1 MTYHMAIDIGASS
14 GRHILGSI
22 QDGKMVLEEVYRFPN
37 KQIIVDNF
45 HCWDI
50 EYLVEEILEGLKVC
64 KTLGKIP
71 STVAIDTWAVDF
83 VLLDKEYNL
92 LGNAVS
98 YRDNRTQNID
108 FELEKLIDFPT
119 LYQRTGIQ
127 KQIFNTIY
135 QLFYLSQHQADTIK
149 KAEYFLMLPDYFAF
163 VLTGQLSNEFTN
175 ATSTSLINAE
185 SKTWDKELLE
195 LIGIPEKL
203 FKTPVEPGTS
213 LGPLRPEITDI
224 IGYSSEFI
232 VAASHDTASAF
243 LAAPK
248 QSQYS
253 VILSSGTWSLIG
265 TEIENVN
272 VNLNAQKFNFTNE
285 GGYKQS
291 YRFLKNIMGLWMIQS
306 IRRELNGENY
316 LEGTDP
322 TKSNILHTFSKGN
335 KKFSFANLIQAAQ
348 NSEFD
353 PIILDVDDAIFL
365 APNSMINAVFKYAE
379 RNNLPLKK
387 DLAHV
392 VDSIYHSLSHAYNT
406 SIQALENTLDIEVDA
421 IHIVGGGSQDSYLNE
436 LTRKICKKKVFAG
449 PIEATSIGNIVIQL
463 IAKEKIKNI
472 NEARELIKYSFAI
485 EEV

>member
-1 MTYHMAIDIGASS
+1 
-14 GRHILGSI
+14 
-22 QDGKMVLEEVYRFPN
+22 
-37 KQIIVDNF
+37 
-45 HCWDI
+45 
-50 EYLVEEILEGLKVC
+50 
-64 KTLGKIP
+64 
-71 STVAIDTWAVDF
+71 
-83 VLLDKEYNL
+83 
-92 LGNAVS
+92 
-98 YRDNRTQNID
+98 
-108 FELEKLIDFPT
+108 
-119 LYQRTGIQ
+119 
-127 KQIFNTIY
+127 
-135 QLFYLSQHQADTIK
+135 
-149 KAEYFLMLPDYFAF
+149 
-163 VLTGQLSNEFTN
+163 
-175 ATSTSLINAE
+175 
-185 SKTWDKELLE
+185 
-195 LIGIPEKL
+195 
-203 FKTPVEPGTS
+203 
-213 LGPLRPEITDI
+213 
-224 IGYSSEFI
+224 
-232 VAASHDTASAF
+232 
-243 LAAPK
+243 
-248 QSQYS
+248 
-253 VILSSGTWSLIG
+253 
-265 TEIENVN
+265 
-272 VNLNAQKFNFTNE
+272 
-285 GGYKQS
+285 
-291 YRFLKNIMGLWMIQS
+291 MGLWMIQS

-335 KKFSFANLIQAAQ
+335 KKFSFADLIQAAQ